1 MAHEEVLNLILRL
14 GVHMFE
20 AKTVPNMAVVGK
32 HQPVLRTLDEIVAY
46 VPGER
51 CGCCGGWHKA
61 KDVYIIEEYDE
72 WINFGS
78 AIVDIHDDDEW
89 EEE

>member
-1 MAHEEVLNLILRL
+1 MEFAQVKFRSLHGDPHVEL
-14 GVHMFE
+14 GGIAAYKYDHL
-20 AKTVPNMAVVGK
+20 VG
-32 HQPVLRTLDEIVAY
+32 VI
-46 VPGER
+46 